1 MATKFTESARG
12 NEVGFISSGA
22 LPRAVVL
29 TTMGAG
35 RWGVTIGSNMIK
47 LLTPSAL
54 GRHSTRLIRFYCY
67 FYVTEMV
74 QLGNFETLWGIV
86 KVNDMHG

>member
-1 MATKFTESARG
+1 
-12 NEVGFISSGA
+12 
-22 LPRAVVL
+22 
-29 TTMGAG
+29 MGAG
-35 RWGVTIGSNMIK
+35 RCGVTIGSNMIE

-74 QLGNFETLWGIV
+74 QLGNFEALWGIV
-86 KVNDMHG
+86 KVNDMHGERGSVTPGSHRNNILDTET